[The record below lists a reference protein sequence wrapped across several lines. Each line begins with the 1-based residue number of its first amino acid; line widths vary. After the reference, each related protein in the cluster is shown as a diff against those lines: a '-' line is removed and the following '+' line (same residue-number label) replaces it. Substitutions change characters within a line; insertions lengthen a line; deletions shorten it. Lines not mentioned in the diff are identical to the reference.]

1 MNNRQSIILIT
12 NRNKEISAHL
22 SATYFVEYEIET
34 DQCDALNENFI
45 NAVTSGD
52 IILVEGVS
60 TKVVDTIVEVW
71 SQRSKRGRLIFCI
84 DEYKTGYK
92 KNYIS
97 RGISEILIHKKVE
110 DIVNYIRMTSE
121 KPKGSYGNI
130 VLLDSDIIQNSI
142 IDQIVSVFHFNII
155 RAATI
160 DELIDLVHR
169 ENVEMA
175 LMNIGSK
182 NINIQE
188 FIRKTYTDTV
198 FKGIPFIPYKA
209 NLDDVFIHEILSG
222 LHRLSKVV
230 LSAEELYSF
239 LVSTLFRKVFLTPL
253 YRLKTVTA
261 ATGTPQFARE
271 SLRQLY
277 HSIGYDLFTMDHICG
292 EEHCKQYRGYVR
304 ELEYAMNVIDGF
316 QWLLLEK
323 REDPTCELDV

>member
-12 NRNKEISAHL
+12 NRNKEISAYL
-22 SATYFVEYEIET
+22 SGTYFVEWEIET
-34 DQCDALNENFI
+34 GQCNYNNEKFK
-45 NAVTSGD
+45 NAVITGD
-52 IILVEGVS
+52 IILIENVS
-60 TKVVDTIVEVW
+60 VQNIGTIMDVW
-71 SQRSKRGRLIFCI
+71 SQRSKPGRLIFCVDQI
-84 DEYKTGYK
+84 KPEGK
-92 KNYIS
+92 KNLIS
-97 RGISEILIHKKVE
+97 QGMTEILIHKTVE
-110 DIVNYIRMTSE
+110 EIVNYIRMTSE

-130 VLLDSDIIQNSI
+130 ALLDSDTIQNTI
-142 IDQIVSVFHFNII
+142 ISQVVSVFHFNVI

-169 ENVEMA
+169 ENVEMV

-182 NINIQE
+182 NLNIQE

-198 FKGIPFIPYKA
+198 FKGTPFIPYKA

-323 REDPTCELDV
+323 RDDPTCELDV

>member
-1 MNNRQSIILIT
+1 MNNSKSIILISD
-12 NRNKEISAHL
+12 RNKEMSAHL
-22 SATYFVEYEIET
+22 SGSYLVECEVET
-34 DQCDALNENFI
+34 GQCYYHNEKFKNSV
-45 NAVTSGD
+45 ASGD

-60 TKVVDTIVEVW
+60 SENINTIMGQW
-71 SQRSKRGRLIFCI
+71 SKRTKPGRIIYCV
-84 DEYKTGYK
+84 DKVDAEDK
-92 KNYIS
+92 KNLIS
-97 RGISEILIHKKVE
+97 QGMSEILIQKPVE
-110 DIVNYIRMTSE
+110 EIVNYIRMTSE

-130 VLLDSDIIQNSI
+130 VLLDSDSIQNTI
-142 IDQIVSVFHFNII
+142 ITQIVSVFHFNII

-160 DELIDLVHR
+160 DELIHLVHR

-175 LMNIGSK
+175 LMNIGSR
-182 NINIQE
+182 NVNIQE
-188 FIRKTYTDTV
+188 FIRKTYSDTV

-253 YRLKTVTA
+253 YRLKTVTS

-323 REDPTCELDV
+323 REGPTCERDV